1 MVNEINQ
8 GPCYVKNYLTPLCM
22 EAAASIDQKLDAPSR
37 RSIKT
42 RHYYDHEMHKTTCN
56 CAHLVPDFF
65 FVHMV
70 CGIFTQ
76 DLSIFLSS
84 CHCHAHTWHR
94 FLESAETQ
102 CYICTYVY
110 DFFHSQLLVW
120 SIVTLNRMQW
130 AKFSNLKGHTLKN
143 ETFNSNQ
150 QIERKG
156 RKSWYRKILKLVI
169 RSYSRTATDL

>member
-1 MVNEINQ
+1 MISAAGDQFHINGDWCAISLYLWQPYDNVIHVEIVFKGWNHFGGIPSFFRDWALGDTDRLRINK
-8 GPCYVKNYLTPLCM
+8 GPSCVKNYLTPLCK

-76 DLSIFLSS
+76 DLSIFFGPVVL
-84 CHCHAHTWHR
+84 
-94 FLESAETQ
+94 
-102 CYICTYVY
+102 
-110 DFFHSQLLVW
+110 
-120 SIVTLNRMQW
+120 
-130 AKFSNLKGHTLKN
+130 
-143 ETFNSNQ
+143 
-150 QIERKG
+150 
-156 RKSWYRKILKLVI
+156 WY
-169 RSYSRTATDL
+169 